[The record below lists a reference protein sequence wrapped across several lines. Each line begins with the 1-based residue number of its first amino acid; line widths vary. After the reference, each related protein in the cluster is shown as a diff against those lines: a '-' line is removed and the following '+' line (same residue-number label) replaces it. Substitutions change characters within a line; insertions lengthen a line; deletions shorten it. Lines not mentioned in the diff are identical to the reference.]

1 MNEQGGGSVAPLS
14 LSQSP
19 METKMHTI
27 TENIEIRE
35 VGAPVAAGAS
45 IDNNSDRIDMQ
56 DYESVTFI
64 AVITDSVD
72 TGVAALTIE
81 GSDADSDD
89 NMAAIAGAVATVTS
103 AANDDIN
110 GQLLVVEVR
119 RPATRYVQAVRS
131 SATANIAYGT
141 VIALLKPYRR
151 PVTDH
156 GTVSAIA
163 RVSD

>member
-1 MNEQGGGSVAPLS
+1 
-14 LSQSP
+14 

-35 VGAPVAAGAS
+35 VGAPVAAGAT
-45 IDNNSDRIDMQ
+45 IDSNSDRIDMQ

-64 AVITDSVD
+64 AVITDSVA

-81 GSDADSDD
+81 SSDADSDD
-89 NMAAIAGAVATVTS
+89 DMAAITGAVATVTS
-103 AANDDIN
+103 AVNDDVN

-119 RPATRYVQAVRS
+119 RPAKRFLQAVRTS
-131 SATANIAYGT
+131 LTANIAYGS
-141 VIALLKPYRR
+141 VIALLKPYRT

-156 GTVSAIA
+156 ATVADVT

>member
-1 MNEQGGGSVAPLS
+1 
-14 LSQSP
+14 
-19 METKMHTI
+19 MHTI

-35 VGAPVAAGAS
+35 VGAPVAAGSA
-45 IDNNSDRIDMQ
+45 IDNNSDIIDMQ

-81 GSDADSDD
+81 SNDADQDGG
-89 NMAAIAGAVATVTS
+89 MAAIAGAVATVTS
-103 AANDDIN
+103 AANDDVN
-110 GQLLVVEVR
+110 GQLLITEVR
-119 RPATRYVQAVRS
+119 RPSKRYLQAVRS
-131 SATANIAYGT
+131 SSVANIAYGS
-141 VIALLKPYRR
+141 VIALLKPYRT

-156 GTVSAIA
+156 ATVSDIA